1 MKKWI
6 MSLALCLLIPVGA
19 MAVTEGVVEAADQVE
34 MGQIPVSELS
44 FLPDSSYYADYGD
57 WMPAWENAESWV
69 ESEFDGESYFDV
81 EQRPRMTASTL
92 TASPRSCLWITGLT
106 KRSTKARAS

>member
-44 FLPDSSYYADYGD
+44 FLPDSNYFPR
-57 WMPAWENAESWV
+57 WMKVTQLLE
-69 ESEFDGESYFDV
+69 YFSDFY
-81 EQRPRMTASTL
+81 EDFQ
-92 TASPRSCLWITGLT
+92 
-106 KRSTKARAS
+106 KEKARPFQK

>member
-34 MGQIPVSELS
+34 MDQIPVSELS

-69 ESEFDGESYFDV
+69 ES
-81 EQRPRMTASTL
+81 
-92 TASPRSCLWITGLT
+92 
-106 KRSTKARAS
+106 